1 MDGHILAHR
10 ELRDWQVWVYNTAI
24 NRYYKRLRAS
34 ELQLS
39 TDLAEM
45 TKTGSMLR
53 KRVGQVIEFA
63 RAARKIAIR
72 RFFDPRYTPFD
83 RWQERG
89 WRSKKRLPPN
99 TLLNQDRWYATMA
112 NTWLEIR
119 YGWQPV
125 LNSIFDLAEF
135 NRTKAKRFRVEGS
148 KVHDV
153 PPTAYYD
160 DVQTDPEITGTG
172 HYTAKYVC
180 AFRGD
185 YWVRDHELFDKGRL
199 TPLNPASLLWELL
212 PYSFVA
218 DWFVDIGGYLQ
229 NLESAMGAGVEFI
242 RGYEVQMYVVNAN
255 TTLAVS
261 RRQTSP
267 GSSIVTADVQGSLKD
282 VRRRRLVLTDSPV
295 PRFPSLKPELG
306 WKRLISGAALITQI
320 LTRLPKSR
328 SDL

>member
-1 MDGHILAHR
+1 
-10 ELRDWQVWVYNTAI
+10 
-24 NRYYKRLRAS
+24 
-34 ELQLS
+34 
-39 TDLAEM
+39 
-45 TKTGSMLR
+45 
-53 KRVGQVIEFA
+53 
-63 RAARKIAIR
+63 
-72 RFFDPRYTPFD
+72 
-83 RWQERG
+83 
-89 WRSKKRLPPN
+89 
-99 TLLNQDRWYATMA
+99 
-112 NTWLEIR
+112 
-119 YGWQPV
+119 
-125 LNSIFDLAEF
+125 
-135 NRTKAKRFRVEGS
+135 
-148 KVHDV
+148 
-153 PPTAYYD
+153 
-160 DVQTDPEITGTG
+160 
-172 HYTAKYVC
+172 
-180 AFRGD
+180 
-185 YWVRDHELFDKGRL
+185 VRDHELFDKGRL

-212 PYSFVA
+212 PCSFVA